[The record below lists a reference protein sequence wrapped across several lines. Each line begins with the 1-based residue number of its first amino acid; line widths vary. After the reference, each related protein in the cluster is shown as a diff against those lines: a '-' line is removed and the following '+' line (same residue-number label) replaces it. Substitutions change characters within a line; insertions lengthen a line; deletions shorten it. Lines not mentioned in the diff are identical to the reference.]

1 MRPWI
6 LLAGL
11 NGAMAI
17 GLAAYGAHG
26 VDAAVAPLME
36 RASLFQLIH
45 AVALLSVDR
54 LAGEGRRG
62 AALAGLLMGAG
73 IFMFSGSLYF
83 KAILGPLPV
92 PLVTPAGGIALILG
106 WVMVAVAA
114 LDRCRFDSD
123 A

>member
-45 AVALLSVDR
+45 AVALLSIDR
-54 LAGEGRRG
+54 LAGEGRRSARLG
-62 AALAGLLMGAG
+62 GVLIAVG
-73 IFMFSGSLYF
+73 IAMFSGSLYI
-83 KAILGPLPV
+83 KAMFGPLPL
-92 PLVTPAGGIALILG
+92 PLVTPAGGISLILG
-106 WVMVAVAA
+106 WIMIAGAAIGRGRRPAV
-114 LDRCRFDSD
+114 
-123 A
+123 